1 MAEEDLR
8 LFVAVALPDRA
19 LRALGGAIDRLR
31 TELSGAFRWS
41 APGTMHLTVRFIGG
55 TPPERAPEITAAL
68 EEAAARCGPLELR
81 LDGAGAFYRQER
93 RRRTP
98 TVVWAGL
105 GGGVAD
111 LAALHDAVEAA
122 LTGGVGPAPETT
134 AFRPHLTLARVRGA
148 VTPVEADRL
157 RLLLAAVRFDD
168 MPPFAV
174 ESVRLMQSELL
185 PGGARHTTLA
195 EALLGGVRE

>member
-1 MAEEDLR
+1 MAEDDLR
-8 LFVAVALPDRA
+8 LFVAVALPDHA

-31 TELSGAFRWS
+31 AELSGAFRWS
-41 APGTMHLTVRFIGG
+41 APETMHLTVRFIGG
-55 TPPERAPEITAAL
+55 TPLERVPEIKAAL
-68 EEAAARCGPLELR
+68 EEATARCGRLELR
-81 LDGAGAFYRQER
+81 LDGVGAFY

-105 GGGVAD
+105 GGA
-111 LAALHDAVEAA
+111 LAGMTALHDAVEEA
-122 LTGGVGPAPETT
+122 LAHVGLAPETT

-157 RLLLAAVRFDD
+157 HELLATVRFDET
-168 MPPFAV
+168 PPFAV
-174 ESVRLMQSELL
+174 ESARLMRSELL

-195 EALLGGVRE
+195 AAPLGGVRE

>member
-1 MAEEDLR
+1 MAEDDLR
-8 LFVAVALPDRA
+8 LFVVVALPDHA

-31 TELSGAFRWS
+31 AELSGAFRWS
-41 APGTMHLTVRFIGG
+41 APEAMHLTVRFIGG
-55 TPPERAPEITAAL
+55 TPPERVPEITAAL
-68 EEAAARCGPLELR
+68 KEAAARCERLELR
-81 LDGAGAFYRQER
+81 LDGAGAFYRR
-93 RRRTP
+93 RMP

-105 GGGVAD
+105 GGGLAG

-122 LTGGVGPAPETT
+122 LGHVGLAPETA

-157 RLLLAAVRFDD
+157 HELLAAVRFDD
-168 MPPFAV
+168 APPFAV
-174 ESVRLMQSELL
+174 ESARLMRSELL

-195 EALLGGVRE
+195 EAPLGGARE

>member
-1 MAEEDLR
+1 MAEDGLR
-8 LFVAVALPDRA
+8 LFVAVALPDHA

-55 TPPERAPEITAAL
+55 TPPERVPEITAVL
-68 EEAAARCGPLELR
+68 EEAAARCGRLELR
-81 LDGAGAFYRQER
+81 LDGAGAFY

-105 GGGVAD
+105 GGG
-111 LAALHDAVEAA
+111 LAGLAMLHDAVEAA
-122 LTGGVGPAPETT
+122 LGGAGLSPETT
-134 AFRPHLTLARVRGA
+134 PFRPHLTLARVRGA

-168 MPPFAV
+168 AAPFAV
-174 ESVRLMQSELL
+174 ESVRLMRSELL